1 LELPDKVQPLI
12 EVRGLS
18 YTYPGGAKALDNV
31 DFELYAGEC
40 VVFFGPNGSGK
51 TTFVLHLNGLLR
63 SYAPVTVCSLSL
75 EPANLAEIR
84 RHIGLVFQDA
94 DDQLFLP
101 TVLEDVGFGPS
112 NLGLPREAVTQRA
125 LEAIEAVGLTGRKDR
140 APWRLSAGEKRRAAI
155 AGVLAMEPS
164 VLVLDEPTTFLD
176 PPGRRD
182 LIAALRRLPQARIV
196 VTHDV
201 AFARSVGTR
210 AVFFEQGRI
219 VADGPVDDVIRQFG
233 WDL

>member
-1 LELPDKVQPLI
+1 VQPLI

-18 YTYPGGAKALDNV
+18 YTYPGGTQALDDV
-31 DFELYAGEC
+31 DFDLHPREC
-40 VVFFGPNGSGK
+40 VIFFGPNGSGK
-51 TTFVLHLNGLLR
+51 TTFVLHLNGLIGTDASISVCGLPMQPSNLR
-63 SYAPVTVCSLSL
+63 
-75 EPANLAEIR
+75 EIR

-101 TVLEDVGFGPS
+101 TVLEDVGFGPA
-112 NLGLPREAVTQRA
+112 NLGLPREEVAKRVEAA
-125 LEAIEAVGLTGRKDR
+125 LEAVGLKGRGDR
-140 APWRLSAGEKRRAAI
+140 APWQLSAGEKRRAAI
-155 AGVLAMEPS
+155 AGVLAMDPS

-182 LIAALRRLPQARIV
+182 LIKVLRALPQARIV

-201 AFARSVGTR
+201 AFAKSVGTR
-210 AVFFEQGRI
+210 AVFFHGGKI
-219 VADGPVDDVIRQFG
+219 VADGPVDEIVCRFG